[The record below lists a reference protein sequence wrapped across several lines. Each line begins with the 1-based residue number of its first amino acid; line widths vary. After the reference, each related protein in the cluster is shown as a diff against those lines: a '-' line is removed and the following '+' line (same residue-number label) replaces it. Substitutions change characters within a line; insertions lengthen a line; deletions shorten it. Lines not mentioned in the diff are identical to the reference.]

1 MEWKSIKTFR
11 EIRLEEA
18 EGIAKITI
26 NRPEVRNAFTPPTTR
41 ELS

>member
-18 EGIAKITI
+18 DIDALYHQILPAQCEK
-26 NRPEVRNAFTPPTTR
+26 ENA
-41 ELS
+41 